1 MKLRDCNKANL
12 DEEVQGIMT
21 IGQEIDLWKSRAE
34 KAYDKGEQAGI
45 AQGIL
50 ETARRMYAK
59 GLPEEVIKEV
69 TNLSPEEYQ
78 N

>member
-34 KAYDKGEQAGI
+34 KAYSKGEQA
-45 AQGIL
+45 GIL

>member
-1 MKLRDCNKANL
+1 
-12 DEEVQGIMT
+12 MT

-34 KAYDKGEQAGI
+34 KAYSKGEQA
-45 AQGIL
+45 GIL